1 MSIAQTLS
9 NMLNKNLK
17 YCFCILTTGVSL
29 VIGNNQANAA
39 LMAKG
44 YEDIF
49 SFSLEFTLPLAV
61 PDTWRSQAVPPN
73 AVPPN
78 KYTYNNPNNV
88 NDPKNGTLQSLNF
101 WLVSLTLPIFNAD
114 IGNQQG
120 NISLEHLVDPHVNA
134 PPAGGLTGGAFSFL
148 DPPVGILKNTQK
160 YTTTHKDSQGKHRDD
175 YVLTLNSAAKT
186 LTVQGSHISC
196 DSSVVKPSFIA
207 QIDNIIRS
215 TFISPVYAQ
224 TFPPIS
230 EVCQVPE
237 PSPTLSILV
246 IGGFGL
252 LGAASTLNRK
262 LKSSKS
268 SEKDNTKT
276 S

>member
-9 NMLNKNLK
+9 TMLNKNLK
-17 YCFCILTTGVSL
+17 YGFCILTTGVSL

-39 LMAKG
+39 LIAKG

-49 SFSLEFTLPLAV
+49 SFSLEFTLPLAA
-61 PDTWRSQAVPPN
+61 PDNWNSQ

-101 WLVSLTLPIFNAD
+101 WLVSLTLPIFNAA

-134 PPAGGLTGGAFSFL
+134 PPAGGLTGVAFSFL
-148 DPPVGILKNTQK
+148 DPPVGFLKNTQK
-160 YTTTHKDSQGKHRDD
+160 YTATHKDSKGKHRDD
-175 YVLTLNSAAKT
+175 YILTLNSAAKT
-186 LTVQGSHISC
+186 LTVQGAHISC
-196 DSSVVKPSFIA
+196 ASSVVKPSFIA
-207 QIDNIIRS
+207 QIDNIIRF

-246 IGGFGL
+246 GGGFGL

-262 LKSSKS
+262 LNPSKP
-268 SEKDNTKT
+268 SEKETTKVG
-276 S
+276 